1 MENRVDLPEIDLE
14 RELKTDKSGTCLD
27 AVIRTLSHHL
37 IAVKGA
43 IDSGATPER
52 FADLEKIKESLE
64 TSKRFA
70 EQTLRYL
77 SERYG
82 TE

>member
-1 MENRVDLPEIDLE
+1 MEDRVDLPEIDLE
-14 RELKTDKSGTCLD
+14 RELRTDRSGTRLD
-27 AVIRTLSHHL
+27 ALIRALSHHL

-70 EQTLRYL
+70 EQTLRCL
-77 SERYG
+77 SERYR